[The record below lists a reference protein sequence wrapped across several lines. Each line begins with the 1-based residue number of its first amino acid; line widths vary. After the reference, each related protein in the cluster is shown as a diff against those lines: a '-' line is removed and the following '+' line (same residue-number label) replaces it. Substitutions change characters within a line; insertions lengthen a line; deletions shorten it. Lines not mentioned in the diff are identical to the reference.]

1 MIKSMTGYGR
11 HEYVD
16 ENRKIVID
24 LRSVNHRYCDISVKV
39 PRAYGYLEDK
49 IKEYVAERVSRGK
62 VEVFLYIENY
72 TSNDKVVT
80 VDHILAENYYN
91 VLKELKEN
99 YELRNDISLSDLARF
114 SDIFVTRQ
122 QDEDKDKAWEM
133 VLSCLQPAV
142 DDFIA
147 MRVRE
152 GERLKEN
159 LNERAEAIKGLVEE
173 IKERSPYIV
182 KEYEARLRNRI
193 DELLGDFK
201 ADEGRILTEVGVMAD
216 KVCVDEELVRLASH
230 FEELKKILALS
241 EPVGRKLDFLVQEI
255 NRETNT
261 IGSKANDFG
270 LAKCVVEIKSEI
282 EKLREQ
288 IQNIE

>member
-11 HEYVD
+11 HEHID
-16 ENRKIVID
+16 ESRKIVID
-24 LRSVNHRYCDISVKV
+24 LRSVNHRYCDVSVKV

-49 IKEYVAERVSRGK
+49 IKEYVSSNISRGK

-91 VLKELKEN
+91 VLRELKET
-99 YELRNDISLSDLARF
+99 YDLRNDVGISDLARF

-133 VLSCLQPAV
+133 VLSCLKPAV
-142 DDFIA
+142 DDFVS

-159 LNERAEAIKGLVEE
+159 LIERANTIKGLVAE
-173 IKERSPYIV
+173 IKERSPQIV
-182 KEYEARLRNRI
+182 KEYEARLRARI

-216 KVCVDEELVRLASH
+216 KVCIDEELVRLTSH
-230 FEELKKILALS
+230 FEELEKILLLS

-270 LAKCVVEIKSEI
+270 LAKNVVEIKSEI

>member
-1 MIKSMTGYGR
+1 MTGYGR
-11 HEYVD
+11 FEHVD
-16 ENRKIVID
+16 ENRKIIID
-24 LRSVNHRYCDISVKV
+24 LRSVNHRYCDITVKV
-39 PRAYGYLEDK
+39 PRAYSYLEDK
-49 IKEYVAERVSRGK
+49 IKEYVASNISRGK

-80 VDHILAENYYN
+80 VDHVLAENYYS
-91 VLKELKEN
+91 VLKELKET
-99 YELRNDISLSDLARF
+99 YDLRNDVGISDLARF

-133 VLSCLQPAV
+133 VKTCLAPAV
-142 DDFIA
+142 DDFVA

-159 LNERAEAIKGLVEE
+159 LLERARAIKGLVAQ
-173 IKERSPYIV
+173 IAERSPEML
-182 KEYEARLRNRI
+182 KEYEARLRARI

-216 KVCVDEELVRLASH
+216 KVCVDEELVRLNSH
-230 FEELKKILALS
+230 FEELEKILALS

>member
-11 HEYVD
+11 YEHID
-16 ENRKIVID
+16 ESRKIVID
-24 LRSVNHRYCDISVKV
+24 LRSVNHRYSDITVKV
-39 PRAYGYLEDK
+39 PRAYGYMEDK
-49 IKEYVAERVSRGK
+49 IREYVSSQVSRGK
-62 VEVFLYIENY
+62 VEVFLYVENY

-80 VDHILAENYYN
+80 VDHVLAENYYN
-91 VLKELKEN
+91 VLTELKET
-99 YELRNDISLSDLARF
+99 YTLRNDIGLSDLARF

-133 VLSCLQPAV
+133 VFACLKPAV
-142 DDFIA
+142 DDFVA

-152 GERLKEN
+152 GSRLKQN
-159 LNERAEAIKGLVEE
+159 LLERAEAIKGLVSQ
-173 IKERSPYIV
+173 IRERSPEIV
-182 KEYEARLRNRI
+182 KEYEARLRARI
-193 DELLGDFK
+193 DELLGGFS

-216 KVCVDEELVRLASH
+216 KVCIDEELVRLSSH
-230 FEELKKILALS
+230 FDELEKILAMD

-261 IGSKANDFG
+261 IGSKCSDFG

>member
-11 HEYVD
+11 YEQVD

-24 LRSVNHRYCDISVKV
+24 LRSVNHRYCDITVKV

-49 IKEYVAERVSRGK
+49 IREYVSSNISRGK
-62 VEVFLYIENY
+62 VEVFLYVENY

-80 VDHILAENYYN
+80 VDHVLAENYYN
-91 VLKELKEN
+91 VLTELKET
-99 YELRNDISLSDLARF
+99 YTLRNDISLSDLARF

-122 QDEDKDKAWEM
+122 EDEDKDKAWEM
-133 VLSCLQPAV
+133 VLACLVPAV
-142 DDFIA
+142 DDFVA
-147 MRVRE
+147 MRERE
-152 GERLKEN
+152 GERLKQN
-159 LNERAEAIKGLVEE
+159 LLERAEAIKGLVAR
-173 IKERSPYIV
+173 IRERSPEIV
-182 KEYEARLRNRI
+182 KEYEARLRARI
-193 DELLGDFK
+193 DELLGNFS
-201 ADEGRILTEVGVMAD
+201 ADESRILTEVGVMAD
-216 KVCVDEELVRLASH
+216 KVCIDEELVRLTSH
-230 FEELKKILALS
+230 FDELEKILAMN

>member
-11 HEYVD
+11 YEHID

-24 LRSVNHRYCDISVKV
+24 LRSVNHRYCDITVKV

-49 IKEYVAERVSRGK
+49 IREYVSSNISRGK
-62 VEVFLYIENY
+62 VEVFLYVENY

-91 VLKELKEN
+91 VLTELKET
-99 YELRNDISLSDLARF
+99 YTLRNDISLSDLARF

-122 QDEDKDKAWEM
+122 QDEDKDAVWEM
-133 VLSCLQPAV
+133 ILKCLKPAV
-142 DDFIA
+142 DDFVA
-147 MRVRE
+147 MRERE
-152 GERLKEN
+152 GERLKQN
-159 LNERAEAIKGLVEE
+159 LLERAEAIKALVGE
-173 IKERSPYIV
+173 IRERSPEIV
-182 KEYEARLRNRI
+182 KEYEVRLRARI
-193 DELLGDFK
+193 DELLGGFP

-216 KVCVDEELVRLASH
+216 KVCIDEELVRLTSH
-230 FEELKKILALS
+230 FEELEKILALS

>member
-1 MIKSMTGYGR
+1 MTGYGR
-11 HEYVD
+11 YEHID
-16 ENRKIVID
+16 ENRKVVID
-24 LRSVNHRYCDISVKV
+24 LRSVNHRYCDITVKV

-49 IKEYVAERVSRGK
+49 IREYVASNISRGK
-62 VEVFLYIENY
+62 VEVFLYVENY
-72 TSNDKVVT
+72 TSNDKVIT
-80 VDHILAENYYN
+80 VDHVLAENYYN
-91 VLKELKEN
+91 VLTELKEN
-99 YELRNDISLSDLARF
+99 YTLRNDIGLSDLARF

-122 QDEDKDKAWEM
+122 QDEDKDKVWEM
-133 VLSCLQPAV
+133 VLSCLKPAV
-142 DDFIA
+142 DDFVA
-147 MRVRE
+147 MRERE
-152 GERLKEN
+152 GERLKQN
-159 LNERAEAIKGLVEE
+159 LIERAETIKSLVAQ
-173 IKERSPYIV
+173 IRERSPEIV
-182 KEYEARLRNRI
+182 KEYETRLRARI

-216 KVCVDEELVRLASH
+216 KVCIDEELVRLTSH
-230 FEELKKILALS
+230 FDELEKILAMN

>member
-11 HEYVD
+11 YEHVTES
-16 ENRKIVID
+16 RKIVID
-24 LRSVNHRYCDISVKV
+24 LRSVNHRYCDITVKV
-39 PRAYGYLEDK
+39 PRVYGYLEDK
-49 IKEYVAERVSRGK
+49 IKEYVAKNISRGK
-62 VEVFLYIENY
+62 VEVFLHIENY
-72 TSNDKVVT
+72 TSEDKVVT
-80 VDHILAENYYN
+80 VDHALAENYYN
-91 VLKELKEN
+91 VLKELKET
-99 YELRNDISLSDLARF
+99 YDLRNDVGISDLARF

-122 QDEDKDKAWEM
+122 EDEDKDKAWEM
-133 VLSCLQPAV
+133 IRACLVPAV
-142 DDFIA
+142 DDFVA
-147 MRVRE
+147 MRERE
-152 GERLKEN
+152 GEKLRQN
-159 LNERAEAIKGLVEE
+159 LVERAEAIKTLLAKNSEG
-173 IKERSPYIV
+173 SPEMI
-182 KEYEARLRNRI
+182 KEYEQKLRSRI

-216 KVCVDEELVRLASH
+216 KVCIDEELVRLSSH
-230 FEELKKILALS
+230 FEELEKILSLS

>member
-11 HEYVD
+11 YEHID
-16 ENRKIVID
+16 EKRKIVID
-24 LRSVNHRYCDISVKV
+24 LRSVNHRYCDVTVKV

-49 IKEYVAERVSRGK
+49 IKEYVSSHVSRGK

-72 TSNDKVVT
+72 TSDDKVVT
-80 VDHILAENYYN
+80 IDHVLAENYHS
-91 VLKELKEN
+91 VLKELKET
-99 YELRNDISLSDLARF
+99 YDLRNDVGISDLARF

-122 QDEDKDKAWEM
+122 QDEDKDKAWEDIRA
-133 VLSCLQPAV
+133 CLVPAV
-142 DDFIA
+142 DDFVA

-159 LNERAEAIKGLVEE
+159 LIERAAAIKALVAQ
-173 IKERSPYIV
+173 IKERSPEML
-182 KEYEARLRNRI
+182 KEYEARLRARI

-216 KVCVDEELVRLASH
+216 RVCIDEELVRLNSH
-230 FEELKKILALS
+230 FEELEKILSLS

-270 LAKCVVEIKSEI
+270 LAKNVVEIKSEI

>member
-11 HEYVD
+11 YEHID
-16 ENRKIVID
+16 ESRKIVFDI
-24 LRSVNHRYCDISVKV
+24 RSVNHRYCDVTVKV

-49 IKEYVAERVSRGK
+49 IREYVSSNVSRGK
-62 VEVFLYIENY
+62 IEVFLYVENY
-72 TSNDKVVT
+72 TSSDKEIT
-80 VDHILAENYYN
+80 IDHVLAENYYS
-91 VLKELKEN
+91 VLKELKET
-99 YELRNDISLSDLARF
+99 YALRNDIGLSDLTRF

-122 QDEDKDKAWEM
+122 QEEDKDKAWEM
-133 VLSCLQPAV
+133 VLSCLKPAV
-142 DDFIA
+142 EDFVATRI
-147 MRVRE
+147 RE

-159 LNERAEAIKGLVEE
+159 LLERADAIKSYVAE
-173 IKERSPYIV
+173 IKERAPEIV
-182 KEYEARLRNRI
+182 KEYEVRLRSRI

-201 ADEGRILTEVGVMAD
+201 ADEGKILTEVGIMAD
-216 KVCVDEELVRLASH
+216 KVCIDEELVRLSSH
-230 FEELKKILALS
+230 FEELEKILSLS

-261 IGSKANDFG
+261 IGSKANDFN
-270 LAKCVVEIKSEI
+270 LAKTVVEIKSEI

>member
-11 HEYVD
+11 FEHVD
-16 ENRKIVID
+16 ENRKIIID
-24 LRSVNHRYCDISVKV
+24 LRSVNHRYCDITVKV
-39 PRAYGYLEDK
+39 PRAYSYLEDK
-49 IKEYVAERVSRGK
+49 IKEYVASNISRGK

-72 TSNDKVVT
+72 TSNDKLVT
-80 VDHILAENYYN
+80 VDHVLAQNYYD
-91 VLKELKEN
+91 VLKELKET
-99 YELRNDISLSDLARF
+99 YELRNDVGISDLARF

-133 VLSCLQPAV
+133 VKTCLAPAV
-142 DDFIA
+142 DDFVA

-159 LNERAEAIKGLVEE
+159 LLERATAIKGLVAQ
-173 IKERSPYIV
+173 IAERSPEML
-182 KEYEARLRNRI
+182 KEYEEKLRARI

-216 KVCVDEELVRLASH
+216 KVCIDEELVRLNSH
-230 FEELKKILALS
+230 FEELEKILALS

>member
-11 HEYVD
+11 YEHID
-16 ENRKIVID
+16 EKRKIVID
-24 LRSVNHRYCDISVKV
+24 LRSVNHRYCDVTVKV

-49 IKEYVAERVSRGK
+49 IKEYVSSHVSRGK

-72 TSNDKVVT
+72 TSDDKVVT
-80 VDHILAENYYN
+80 IDHVLAENYHN
-91 VLKELKEN
+91 VLKELKET
-99 YELRNDISLSDLARF
+99 YDLRNDVGISDLARF

-122 QDEDKDKAWEM
+122 QDEDKDKAWEDIRA
-133 VLSCLQPAV
+133 CLVPAV
-142 DDFIA
+142 DDFVA

-159 LNERAEAIKGLVEE
+159 LIERAAAIKALVAQ
-173 IKERSPYIV
+173 IKERSPEML
-182 KEYEARLRNRI
+182 KEYEARLRARI

-216 KVCVDEELVRLASH
+216 RVCIDEELVRLNSH
-230 FEELKKILALS
+230 FEELEKILALS

-270 LAKCVVEIKSEI
+270 LAKNVVEIKSEI